1 MAEKSAIDMINLVEK
16 ERLLDFKIKLKI
28 QDL

>member
-1 MAEKSAIDMINLVEK
+1 MAEKSAIDMIYLVEK